1 MTPEEKYKDILYL
14 EHHVSKVHPPMSMYN
29 RAAQFASF
37 AALSG
42 HKEAIDRTAEKVSR
56 SYDEPAEEMEQE
68 L

>member
-1 MTPEEKYKDILYL
+1 MMTDKYKDIIHM

-37 AALSG
+37 SALSG
-42 HKEAIDRTAEKVSR
+42 HKEALDQTAEKVSR
-56 SYDEPAEEMEQE
+56 SFDQPGEEMD